1 MPGAAVTVIWANCSS
16 TSLQSEKGDIVQAR
30 AVTYEIEVTF
40 ELAINSNR
48 YAKWERLIII
58 R

>member
-1 MPGAAVTVIWANCSS
+1 MPGAAVTVIWANCSPA
-16 TSLQSEKGDIVQAR
+16 SLHSEKGDIVQAR